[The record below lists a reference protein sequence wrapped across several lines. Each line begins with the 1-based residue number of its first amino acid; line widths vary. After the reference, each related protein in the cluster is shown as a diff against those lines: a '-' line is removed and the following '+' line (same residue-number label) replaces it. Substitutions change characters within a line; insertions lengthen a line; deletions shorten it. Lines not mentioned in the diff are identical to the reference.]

1 MGIWLWI
8 FILTATSLA
17 AAMLIWSKRNRRY
30 ESSDSVASAYDAW
43 TNDQLLERLWGDH
56 VHLGHYGEPPRSRDF
71 RAAKED
77 FVHELVQ
84 WSGLA
89 ELPQGSRVLDVGCGI
104 GGSTR
109 ILARDYNFDVLGITI
124 SPAQVKRAT
133 QLTPKG

>member
-8 FILTATSLA
+8 LILTATSLA
-17 AAMLIWSKRNRRY
+17 AAALIWSKRDRRY

-89 ELPQGSRVLDVGCGI
+89 ELPQGSRVLDVGCGNN
-104 GGSTR
+104 R
-109 ILARDYNFDVLGITI
+109 IAQELALRGADCICIDPDADVLTRAEQD
-124 SPAQVKRAT
+124 AQ
-133 QLTPKG
+133 